1 VYVGN
6 CKSVHVSCENR
17 PVIALYT
24 DLSCFVSFDNKHN
37 SRMEYHANELAAAF
51 YSVQVAPGV
60 IVLLSV
66 STDRALTIT
75 VPYTSMTPELSE
87 RSSKK

>member
-1 VYVGN
+1 
-6 CKSVHVSCENR
+6 
-17 PVIALYT
+17 
-24 DLSCFVSFDNKHN
+24 
-37 SRMEYHANELAAAF
+37 MEYRANELAAAF

-66 STDRALTIT
+66 STDGDLTIS